1 PPRRCLRAGRGSPD
15 PAPVYALGAGLLTT
29 AVNIFR
35 KSKSRLKTRDFAKS
49 DGCRIN
55 SFGKHFPGQAMKNL
69 DNSAEN
75 AVFPGCCICRRSSPQ
90 WSPDPAQMLDR

>member
-1 PPRRCLRAGRGSPD
+1 MFVLAKLTPD
-15 PAPVYALGAGLLTT
+15 EGDLSVKHLGGGQETT

-55 SFGKHFPGQAMKNL
+55 SLGKHFPGKAMKKL
-69 DNSAEN
+69 DN
-75 AVFPGCCICRRSSPQ
+75 
-90 WSPDPAQMLDR
+90 